1 MKKFNKNQALTEIS
15 VYKETFIEKTNFN
28 ELHKQK
34 CSEYITWSYV
44 NVSGK
49 FKKRQYA
56 ESETNVTKKTWL
68 NWLKNRFKPKQKQR
82 MFLFWF

>member
-34 CSEYITWSYV
+34 EMKNKQIA
-44 NVSGK
+44 N
-49 FKKRQYA
+49 FDKK
-56 ESETNVTKKTWL
+56 
-68 NWLKNRFKPKQKQR
+68 
-82 MFLFWF
+82 